1 MALKL
6 AINGFG
12 RIGRLVFREA
22 MKHDEFEVVAV
33 NDLTDAGQLA
43 HLLKY
48 DSVHGIY
55 DAEVNA
61 DEDSFVV
68 NGQRIKVYAEKDPA
82 QLPWGELGVDVVLE
96 CTGHFRSMEEV
107 GKHIEAGAK
116 KAILSAPAKGAMLTF
131 VMGVNHEDYNPATDD
146 VISNASCTTN
156 CLAPVAKVL
165 DEKFGIERGMM
176 TTIHSYTNDQ
186 RILDFPHSDPR
197 RARAGAV
204 SMIPTTTGA
213 AVAVSKVLPQ
223 LKDYNELPLVSIDY
237 NGNHHSSTVDGLS
250 TMVLENKMVKV
261 LAWGAFFMLNK
272 KTMKDIDVKG
282 KRVFVRVDF
291 NVPMADGAI
300 TDETRIRAAIPTIEY
315 LVEQGAKVILASHL
329 GRPKGEVKE
338 DMCLTAAGVRLAQL
352 MGKPVTKLDES
363 IGQVVE
369 EAVASM
375 HDGDLLLM
383 ENVRFHAGEEKN
395 DPTLAQ
401 QFAQLADIYM
411 YCKALSNPEH
421 PFTAII
427 GGAKVKD
434 KIGVIESLLEKVDH
448 LIIGGGL
455 SFTFIKAQGY
465 DIGKSLL
472 EEDKIELAKSFIEKA
487 KAKGV
492 QLHMPVDA
500 VVANEFSQ
508 DAETQIVNVDA
519 IPADWMGLDIGPKTA
534 ANYAEVIKN
543 SKLIIWNGPMG
554 VFEMDKFANG
564 TKKVADAMATTAGY
578 TVIGGGDSA
587 AAVEKFEVADKMD
600 HISTG
605 GGASLELMEGKE
617 LPGIVA
623 LNDK

>member
-1 MALKL
+1 
-6 AINGFG
+6 
-12 RIGRLVFREA
+12 
-22 MKHDEFEVVAV
+22 
-33 NDLTDAGQLA
+33 
-43 HLLKY
+43 
-48 DSVHGIY
+48 
-55 DAEVNA
+55 
-61 DEDSFVV
+61 
-68 NGQRIKVYAEKDPA
+68 
-82 QLPWGELGVDVVLE
+82 
-96 CTGHFRSMEEV
+96 
-107 GKHIEAGAK
+107 
-116 KAILSAPAKGAMLTF
+116 
-131 VMGVNHEDYNPATDD
+131 
-146 VISNASCTTN
+146 
-156 CLAPVAKVL
+156 
-165 DEKFGIERGMM
+165 
-176 TTIHSYTNDQ
+176 
-186 RILDFPHSDPR
+186 
-197 RARAGAV
+197 
-204 SMIPTTTGA
+204 
-213 AVAVSKVLPQ
+213 
-223 LKDYNELPLVSIDY
+223 
-237 NGNHHSSTVDGLS
+237 
-250 TMVLENKMVKV
+250 
-261 LAWGAFFMLNK
+261 
-272 KTMKDIDVKG
+272 MKDIDVKG
-282 KRVFVRVDF
+282 QRVFVRVDF

-338 DMCLTAAGVRLAQL
+338 DMRLTAVGIRLAEL

-363 IGQVVE
+363 IGQAVE
-369 EAVASM
+369 EAVANM
-375 HDGDLLLM
+375 QDGDILLL

-401 QFAQLADIYM
+401 QFAQLADIYVNDAFGAAHRAHASTEGIAKHIPAVSGFLM
-411 YCKALSNPEH
+411 QKELDVLGKALSNPEH

-455 SFTFIKAQGY
+455 SFTFIKAQGH

-508 DAETQIVNVDA
+508 DAETQIVDVDA

-554 VFEMDKFANG
+554 VFEMDKFAYG
-564 TKKVADAMATTAGY
+564 TKTVADAMATTAGY

>member
-1 MALKL
+1 
-6 AINGFG
+6 
-12 RIGRLVFREA
+12 
-22 MKHDEFEVVAV
+22 
-33 NDLTDAGQLA
+33 
-43 HLLKY
+43 
-48 DSVHGIY
+48 
-55 DAEVNA
+55 
-61 DEDSFVV
+61 
-68 NGQRIKVYAEKDPA
+68 
-82 QLPWGELGVDVVLE
+82 
-96 CTGHFRSMEEV
+96 
-107 GKHIEAGAK
+107 
-116 KAILSAPAKGAMLTF
+116 
-131 VMGVNHEDYNPATDD
+131 
-146 VISNASCTTN
+146 
-156 CLAPVAKVL
+156 
-165 DEKFGIERGMM
+165 
-176 TTIHSYTNDQ
+176 
-186 RILDFPHSDPR
+186 
-197 RARAGAV
+197 
-204 SMIPTTTGA
+204 
-213 AVAVSKVLPQ
+213 
-223 LKDYNELPLVSIDY
+223 
-237 NGNHHSSTVDGLS
+237 
-250 TMVLENKMVKV
+250 
-261 LAWGAFFMLNK
+261 MLNK

-282 KRVFVRVDF
+282 QRVFVRVDF

-338 DMCLTAAGVRLAQL
+338 DMRLTAVGIRLAEL

-363 IGQVVE
+363 IGQAVE
-369 EAVASM
+369 EAVANM
-375 HDGDLLLM
+375 QNGDILLL

-401 QFAQLADIYM
+401 QFAQLADIYVNDAFGAAHRAHASTEGIAKHIPAVSGFLM
-411 YCKALSNPEH
+411 QKELDVLGKALSNPEH

-455 SFTFIKAQGY
+455 SFTFIKAQGH

-508 DAETQIVNVDA
+508 DAETQIVDVDA

-554 VFEMDKFANG
+554 VFEIDKFANG
-564 TKKVADAMATTAGY
+564 TKTVADAMATTAGY